1 MNRIEN
7 LQHYV
12 SEFHKC
18 PEPREQRELLRKISL
33 TSHLLGG
40 VDLRKY
46 LGGGTQERGGLR
58 PFDGAQG
65 DNLVQ
70 CPHCER
76 SFGNERG
83 LLAHVGRKH
92 KS

>member
-1 MNRIEN
+1 MNRIEILKQN
-7 LQHYV
+7 VNAFKQ
-12 SEFHKC
+12 C
-18 PEPREQRELLRKISL
+18 PEPSEQRELLRKISL
-33 TSHLLGG
+33 TSYLLGG

-46 LGGGTQERGGLR
+46 LGGLR
-58 PFDGAQG
+58 QAQT
-65 DNLVQ
+65 DNGVQ

-76 SFGNERG
+76 SFENERG